1 MKDLY
6 DIIGVSKSASKD
18 EIKKAY
24 RKVAMKYHPDKNPG
38 DKEAEQNFKVAA
50 EAYSVLRDDRKKAQ
64 YDQFGHAGVGMGDQG
79 GAQGFGGFHMSM
91 DDIFDQFGDIFGGS
105 PFESFFG
112 GTHSR
117 QSMSRGSDIKMKLK
131 VSFEEILAGI
141 EKKVKYKRRIPDP
154 ETTFINCSHCSGSGQ
169 VTRVTQS
176 FLGQMRS
183 TSVCPH
189 CNGTGKQV
197 GTRSR
202 HAGPDGLILDEKTV
216 LIKIPPG
223 IEDGNYMT
231 FDGKGHFGHGGV
243 HPGDLIIFF
252 EEIPH
257 KYFTRNERDVFIE
270 VRLSFSQAA
279 LGDKIQIPTLEGR
292 ASLTISVGI
301 QSGQILRM
309 KRKGFPK
316 LRGGNRGDQLVRI
329 QLKTPQSLKKKE
341 RELFSKLAD
350 LNGKENISF
359 SKVKF

>member
-38 DKEAEQNFKVAA
+38 DKQAEQNFKEAA

-79 GAQGFGGFHMSM
+79 GGQGFSGIHMSM
-91 DDIFDQFGDIFGGS
+91 DDIFDQFGDIFGGT

-112 GTHSR
+112 GGQSR
-117 QSMSRGSDIKMKLK
+117 RPRSRGSDIKMKLK
-131 VSFEEILAGI
+131 VTFEEILGGI

-154 ETTFINCSHCSGSGQ
+154 ETTFINCRHCGGSGQ
-169 VTRVTQS
+169 VTRITQS

-183 TSVCPH
+183 TTVCPH

-202 HAGPDGLILDEKTV
+202 HAGPDGLILDEKTI

-243 HPGDLIIFF
+243 HPGDLIVFF

-279 LGDKIQIPTLEGR
+279 LGDKIQIPTLEGK
-292 ASLTISVGI
+292 ASLTIPVGI

-316 LRGGNRGDQLVRI
+316 LRGGSRGDQLVHI
-329 QLKTPQSLKKKE
+329 QLNTPQSLKRKE
-341 RELFSKLAD
+341 KEIFSKLTE
-350 LNGKENISF
+350 LNGKEKTTF
-359 SKVKF
+359 SKVNF

>member
-24 RKVAMKYHPDKNPG
+24 RKVAMKYHPDKNPEN
-38 DKEAEQNFKVAA
+38 KEAEQNFKEAA
-50 EAYSVLRDDRKKAQ
+50 EAYSVLGDDQKKAQ

-79 GAQGFGGFHMSM
+79 GGQGFGGIHMSM

-112 GTHSR
+112 GGQSR
-117 QSMSRGSDIKMKLK
+117 RSRSGGADIKIKLK
-131 VSFEEILAGI
+131 VTFEEILKGI

-154 ETTFINCSHCSGSGQ
+154 ETTFINCKHCGGSGK
-169 VTRVTQS
+169 VTQVRQH
-176 FLGQMRS
+176 FLGHMRS
-183 TSVCPH
+183 TAVCPH

-202 HAGPDGLILDEKTV
+202 KAGPDGLILDEKTI

-231 FDGKGHFGHGGV
+231 FNGKGHFGHGGV
-243 HPGDLIIFF
+243 NPGDLIVFF
-252 EEIPH
+252 DEIPH
-257 KYFTRNERDVFIE
+257 KYFTRNDKDVFIE
-270 VRLSFSQAA
+270 VGLSFSQAA
-279 LGDKIQIPTLEGR
+279 LGDKIQIPTLEGK
-292 ASLTISVGI
+292 ASLTIPLGI

-309 KRKGFPK
+309 KRKGFPQ
-316 LRGGNRGDQLVRI
+316 LRGGNRGDQLVHI

-341 RELFSKLAD
+341 KELFRNLAD
-350 LNGKENISF
+350 INGEKRASF
-359 SKVKF
+359 AKVKF

>member
-18 EIKKAY
+18 EIKKTY

-38 DKEAEQNFKVAA
+38 DKEAEQKFKEAA
-50 EAYSVLRDDRKKAQ
+50 EAYSVLGDDQKKAQ

-112 GTHSR
+112 GGQTRRSR
-117 QSMSRGSDIKMKLK
+117 ARGSNIKIKLK
-131 VSFEEILAGI
+131 VSFEEILSGI

-154 ETTFINCSHCSGSGQ
+154 ETTFINCMHCGGSGQ

-176 FLGQMRS
+176 ILGQMRS
-183 TSVCPH
+183 TTVCPH

-197 GTRSR
+197 ENRSR
-202 HAGPDGLILDEKTV
+202 NAGPDGLILDEQTI
-216 LIKIPPG
+216 LIKIPSG

-243 HPGDLIIFF
+243 HPGDLVIFF

-270 VRLSFSQAA
+270 VQLSFSQAA
-279 LGDKIQIPTLEGR
+279 LGDKIQIPTLEGK
-292 ASLTISVGI
+292 ASLTIPVGI

-341 RELFSKLAD
+341 KELFNKLAD
-350 LNGKENISF
+350 LNGKDKTSF
-359 SKVKF
+359 TKVKF